1 METLTNIFTTLDSI
15 AWGPYMLA
23 LIGFTGLY
31 LIIGLKFMPLIK
43 IPYAVKLLSAKPN
56 EADKFINGNLK
67 Y

>member
-23 LIGFTGLY
+23 LIGFTCLY

-43 IPYAVKLLSAKPN
+43 IPYAVKESAAQ
-56 EADKFINGNLK
+56 ECEVAR
-67 Y
+67 